1 MTLPFS
7 THWPKDMPE
16 TMANQPNHFV
26 EKIWKSFPQEFIQ
39 NQFTIEISKGLDDA
53 GYEWDLKAGL
63 LKPKKHT
70 MRRDASD
77 RWKAGNKIHMVINNR
92 QPNRFQF
99 VPTVPCI
106 NTQKV
111 ELKDWE
117 YAMIDGKR
125 LSTVELSRLAIN
137 DGFPDVFSFMHWFQG
152 NWKGKLI
159 HWTYLKY

>member
-1 MTLPFS
+1 
-7 THWPKDMPE
+7 MPDVISGK
-16 TMANQPNHFV
+16 PNHFV
-26 EKIWKSFPQEFIQ
+26 EKIWKSFGGVFM
-39 NQFTIEISKGLDDA
+39 NQHFTMEVTQGLENA
-53 GYEWDLKAGL
+53 CYQWNYKAGD

-70 MRRDASD
+70 MRMDASD
-77 RWKAGNKIHMVINNR
+77 RWKAGKKIHMVINNR

-106 NTQKV
+106 ATQKV

-159 HWTYLKY
+159 HWTDLKY